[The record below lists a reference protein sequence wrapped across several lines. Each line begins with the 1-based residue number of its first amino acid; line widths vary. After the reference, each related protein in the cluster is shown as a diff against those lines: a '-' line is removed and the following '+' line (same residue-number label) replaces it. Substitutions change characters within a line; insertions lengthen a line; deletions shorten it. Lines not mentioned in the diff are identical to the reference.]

1 MDGDGATLSRLG
13 DRPFRVIGGVPYLL
27 IEFVS
32 TGEVVEV
39 TIEHSGLDM
48 EDGAEGVVAALTKVI
63 EAVQRDAALS

>member
-1 MDGDGATLSRLG
+1 
-13 DRPFRVIGGVPYLL
+13 VIGGVPYLL